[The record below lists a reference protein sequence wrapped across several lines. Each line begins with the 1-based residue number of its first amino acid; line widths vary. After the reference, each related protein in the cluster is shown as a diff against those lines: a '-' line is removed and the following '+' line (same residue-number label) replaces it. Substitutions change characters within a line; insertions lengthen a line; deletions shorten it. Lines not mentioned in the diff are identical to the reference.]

1 MTKLPAILS
10 AAGKGKRL
18 NLPYPKEIFRLDK
31 GNAFIDNSFDLFSNL
46 GRDYVKL

>member
-1 MTKLPAILS
+1 MTKLTVILL